1 MSNERAE
8 FSKRLAAAMTAQGYE
23 PRPGV
28 LSTQF
33 NVRFKGTSVSFTTA
47 SRWLKGDSIPEY
59 EKLVALADWL
69 KADPCLLLFGD
80 RALRGVRAARQ
91 IKEDAPVYD
100 EQRVFDIYRTLP
112 STQQKAVCEVIMAFA
127 ATSSRRSS
135 PAKPVASAKS
145 PRRKS

>member
-1 MSNERAE
+1 
-8 FSKRLAAAMTAQGYE
+8 MTAQGYE

-47 SRWLKGDSIPEY
+47 SRWLKGDWIPEH

-100 EQRVFDIYRTLP
+100 DQRVFDIYRTLP

-145 PRRKS
+145 PRRRS

>member
-33 NVRFKGTSVSFTTA
+33 NVRFKGASVTFTTA
-47 SRWLKGDSIPEY
+47 SLWLNGKGIPEY

-69 KADPCLLLFGD
+69 KADPCSLLFGD
-80 RALRGVRAARQ
+80 RVARGKRDVRQVR
-91 IKEDAPVYD
+91 EEAPTYD
-100 EQRVFDIYRTLP
+100 DQKIFDVYRTLP
-112 STQQKAVCEVIMAFA
+112 PTQRRAVCEVIMAFA
-127 ATSSRRSS
+127 AVSRRPSS
-135 PAKPVASAKS
+135 AKPGTGTK
-145 PRRKS
+145 RRP

>member
-33 NVRFKGTSVSFTTA
+33 NVRFKGASVTFTTT
-47 SRWLKGDSIPEY
+47 SRWLNGKGIPEY

-69 KADPCLLLFGD
+69 KADPCVLLFGD
-80 RALRGVRAARQ
+80 RSQHGKRGARQ
-91 IKEDAPVYD
+91 VKEDAPVYD
-100 EQRVFDIYRTLP
+100 DQKVFDIYRTLP
-112 STQQKAVCEVIMAFA
+112 PTQQKAVCEVILAFA
-127 ATSSRRSS
+127 ASSKRSS
-135 PAKPVASAKS
+135 PAKSGMGVKAQ
-145 PRRKS
+145 RRRP

>member
-23 PRPGV
+23 ARPGV

-80 RALRGVRAARQ
+80 RALRGVRVARQ

-127 ATSSRRSS
+127 SASSRRSS
-135 PAKPVASAKS
+135 PAKTLAGTKS

>member
-1 MSNERAE
+1 
-8 FSKRLAAAMTAQGYE
+8 MTAQGYE

-33 NVRFKGTSVSFTTA
+33 NVRFKGASVSFTTA

-135 PAKPVASAKS
+135 PAKTLAGTKS

>member
-1 MSNERAE
+1 
-8 FSKRLAAAMTAQGYE
+8 MTAQGYE

>member
-1 MSNERAE
+1 
-8 FSKRLAAAMTAQGYE
+8 MTAQGYE
-23 PRPGV
+23 ARPGV

-33 NVRFKGTSVSFTTA
+33 NVRFKGASVSFTTA

-69 KADPCLLLFGD
+69 KADPCVLLFGD
-80 RALRGVRAARQ
+80 RALRGVRVARQ
-91 IKEDAPVYD
+91 IKEDAPDYD

-127 ATSSRRSS
+127 AASSRRSS

-145 PRRKS
+145 PRRRS

>member
-33 NVRFKGTSVSFTTA
+33 NVRFEGASVAFQTA
-47 SRWLKGDSIPEY
+47 SRWLKGKAIPEY
-59 EKLVALADWL
+59 EKLIALADWL
-69 KADPCLLLFGD
+69 KADPCFLLFGE
-80 RALRGVRAARQ
+80 RAARGRRDARQ
-91 IKEDAPVYD
+91 VKEDAPVYD
-100 EQRVFDIYRTLP
+100 DQKVFEIYRTLP
-112 STQQKAVCEVIMAFA
+112 AAQQKAVCEVIMAFA

-135 PAKPVASAKS
+135 AAKPGAGIKAK
-145 PRRKS
+145 RRRL

>member
-8 FSKRLAAAMTAQGYE
+8 FSKRLATAMTAQGYE

-33 NVRFKGTSVSFTTA
+33 NVRFNGASVSFTTA
-47 SRWLKGDSIPEY
+47 SRWLNGGGIPEY

-80 RALRGVRAARQ
+80 RAGRGKREVRQ
-91 IKEDAPVYD
+91 VKEDALTYD
-100 EQRVFDIYRTLP
+100 DERVFDIYRRLP
-112 STQQKAVCEVIMAFA
+112 QTQQKAVCEVIMAFA
-127 ATSSRRSS
+127 ASSSKLTS
-135 PAKPVASAKS
+135 PAKPGAVTKAKRS
-145 PRRKS
+145 